1 MRFRSMTLAAALL
14 LPVAPFA
21 ARAQAPAA
29 PPAAPPAGTQ
39 AAEDPVLARVDGQ
52 PVRLS
57 DVLATAQDVLP
68 ADMRDLPPAMLMQVI
83 PADVRRQL
91 VERTITERALTGA
104 ARAAGL
110 DKEEAV
116 RRRIQ
121 RAEEQELQQAFLARE
136 VAASVTDTALRARY
150 DQESG
155 KRQGDEEVRARHILL
170 RTEPEAQAALA
181 AVKGGEEFG
190 AVAKRL
196 STDPGSRDGGDLGF
210 FKRGDM
216 VPEFAEAA
224 FALRPG
230 QVSAAPVRSPFGWH
244 VIQVEERR
252 AAPVPGFEESR
263 QQLRQ
268 QMLQEQVDAVVQRV
282 RATAKVE
289 RLDQPPAGGSLLDN
303 ASPPAAGA
311 APPAASPPGGARPA
325 PQRR

>member
-1 MRFRSMTLAAALL
+1 MRFRSMRLAAALL
-14 LPVAPFA
+14 AAPLTVAPLA
-21 ARAQAPAA
+21 AQAQAQAPAT
-29 PPAAPPAGTQ
+29 PPAA

-83 PADVRRQL
+83 PAEVRRQL

-136 VAASVTDTALRARY
+136 VAASVTDTALRTRY
-150 DQESG
+150 DQETG
-155 KRQGDEEVRARHILL
+155 KRQGEEEVRARHILL
-170 RTEPEAQAALA
+170 KTEPEAQAALA
-181 AVKGGEEFG
+181 AVKGGEDFA
-190 AVAKRL
+190 AVARRL
-196 STDPGSRDGGDLGF
+196 STDPGARDGGDLGF
-210 FKRGDM
+210 FKRADM

-224 FALRPG
+224 FTMKPG
-230 QVSAAPVRSPFGWH
+230 ELSAPVKSPFGWH
-244 VIQVEERR
+244 IIKVEERR
-252 AAPVPGFEESR
+252 AAPVPSFEDSR

-282 RATAKVE
+282 RAAAKVE
-289 RLDQPPAGGSLLDN
+289 RLDQPPAGGLLDN
-303 ASPPAAGA
+303 A
-311 APPAASPPGGARPA
+311 APPAATPPAGRAA

>member
-1 MRFRSMTLAAALL
+1 MRVRSMTLAAALL
-14 LPVAPFA
+14 LPLPFA
-21 ARAQAPAA
+21 ALAQGPAPAA
-29 PPAAPPAGTQ
+29 PTTGPTANPS
-39 AAEDPVLARVDGQ
+39 EDPILARVDGQ

-57 DVLATAQDVLP
+57 DMMATAQDVLP
-68 ADMRDLPPAMLMQVI
+68 ADMRELPPAMLMQVI
-83 PADVRRQL
+83 PPDVRRQL

-121 RAEEQELQQAFLARE
+121 RVEEQELQQAFLARE

-150 DQESG
+150 EQESG
-155 KRQGDEEVRARHILL
+155 KRQGDEEVRARHVLL
-170 RTEPEAQAALA
+170 RTEPEAKAALA
-181 AVKGGEEFG
+181 AVKGGEDFA

-196 STDPGSRDGGDLGF
+196 SIDPGAKDGGDLGF

-224 FALRPG
+224 FAMKPG
-230 QVSAAPVRSPFGWH
+230 EVSAAPVKSPFGWH

-252 AAPVPGFEESR
+252 AAPVPSYEESR

-282 RATAKVE
+282 RATAKIE
-289 RLDQPPAGGSLLDN
+289 RLDVPPAGGSLLDN
-303 ASPPAAGA
+303 A
-311 APPAASPPGGARPA
+311 APPAGSPPGSPPGARPA

>member
-1 MRFRSMTLAAALL
+1 MRVRCMTLAAALL
-14 LPVAPFA
+14 LPLAPFA
-21 ARAQAPAA
+21 VLAQGAAPAA
-29 PPAAPPAGTQ
+29 AP
-39 AAEDPVLARVDGQ
+39 AEDPVIARVDGQ

-68 ADMRDLPPAMLMQVI
+68 ADMRDLPPPLLLQVI
-83 PADVRRQL
+83 PPDVRRQL
-91 VERTITERALTGA
+91 IERTITERALTAA

-110 DKEEAV
+110 DQEEEV
-116 RRRIQ
+116 RRRIR

-136 VAASVTDTALRARY
+136 VAAGVTDAAIRARY
-150 DQESG
+150 DQETG
-155 KRQGDEEVRARHILL
+155 KRQGEEEVRARHILL
-170 RTEPEAQAALA
+170 RTETEARAALA

-196 STDPGSRDGGDLGF
+196 SADPGSRDGGDLGF

-224 FALRPG
+224 FAMKPG
-230 QVSAAPVRSPFGWH
+230 EVSAAPVKSPFGWH
-244 VIQVEERR
+244 VIKVEERR
-252 AAPVPGFEESR
+252 SAPVPSFDESR

-268 QMLQEQVDAVVQRV
+268 QMLQEQVDIVVQRV

-289 RLDQPPAGGSLLDN
+289 RLDQPAGGSLLDT
-303 ASPPAAGA
+303 A
-311 APPAASPPGGARPA
+311 APPAASPPPGARPA

>member
-1 MRFRSMTLAAALL
+1 MRFRSMTLAAALPLAALL
-14 LPVAPFA
+14 LPAAPIV

-29 PPAAPPAGTQ
+29 APAAPP

-196 STDPGSRDGGDLGF
+196 STDPGAKDGGDLGF

-224 FALRPG
+224 FAMKPG
-230 QVSAAPVRSPFGWH
+230 ELSAPVKSPFGWH
-244 VIQVEERR
+244 VIKVEERR
-252 AAPVPGFEESR
+252 AAPVPSFEESR

-282 RATAKVE
+282 RAGAKVE

-311 APPAASPPGGARPA
+311 SPPAA